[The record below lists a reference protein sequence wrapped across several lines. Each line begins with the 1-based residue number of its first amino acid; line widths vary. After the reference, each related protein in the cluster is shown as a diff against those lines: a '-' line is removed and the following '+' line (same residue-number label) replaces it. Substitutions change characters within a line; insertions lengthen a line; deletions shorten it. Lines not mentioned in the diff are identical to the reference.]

1 MMPNRKYGPVCWL
14 FIILLQFNKIAFGAP
29 GLKTSFTPPSA
40 SRLGKYQTAAV
51 VSDGVPCSDVGRLE
65 K

>member
-1 MMPNRKYGPVCWL
+1 MMTIRKYGPVCWL
-14 FIILLQFNKIAFGAP
+14 FIILLQFKIAFGAP
-29 GLKTSFTPPSA
+29 GLKTPFTPPSA